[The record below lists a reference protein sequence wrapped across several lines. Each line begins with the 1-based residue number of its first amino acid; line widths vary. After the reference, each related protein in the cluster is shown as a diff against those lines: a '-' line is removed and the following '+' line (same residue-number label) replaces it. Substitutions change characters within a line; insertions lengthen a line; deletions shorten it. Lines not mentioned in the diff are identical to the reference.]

1 MMIDR
6 PNYFASRK
14 VYFSL
19 AVFKKKAI
27 FSPESTIQG

>member
-1 MMIDR
+1 MMIDH
-6 PNYFASRK
+6 PDYSASRK